1 MRTSS
6 VTVFCKQATCPSAE
20 TLLSYHALSEA
31 SEQEAQWIA
40 EHLDS
45 CEFCAAEFKLLSE
58 HEAVEEEYP
67 PTEIPA
73 HLRSLAE
80 ALLGKIELS
89 AIVSLSETTFEKERL
104 TLTDA

>member
-20 TLLSYHALSEA
+20 TLVSYHALAEA
-31 SEQEAQWIA
+31 FEQAEWIA

-45 CEFCAAEFKLLSE
+45 CDFCAAEFKLLSE

-80 ALLGKIELS
+80 ALLGNMELS
-89 AIVSLSETTFEKERL
+89 GILSETTYEKERL